1 MLSEDLG
8 AAALAAIDLDRD
20 EVRSHALAFSGERAT
35 AQFLDNLHPNH
46 ANA

>member
-8 AAALAAIDLDRD
+8 AAALAVIDLDRD
-20 EVRSHALAFSGERAT
+20 EVRRHALAFSWERAT
-35 AQFLDNLHPNH
+35 AQFLDNLYPSH